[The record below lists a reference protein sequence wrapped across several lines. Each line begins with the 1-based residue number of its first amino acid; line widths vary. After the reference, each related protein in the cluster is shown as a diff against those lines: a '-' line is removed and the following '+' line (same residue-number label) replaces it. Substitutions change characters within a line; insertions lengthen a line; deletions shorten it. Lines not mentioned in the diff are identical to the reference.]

1 MSRLLVRAFVS
12 FWGCYRQ
19 QTYLL
24 SLSYVANQGK
34 IIISLKIGGC
44 SDSHQLTVWYA
55 SNLYMNRSRVQF
67 VIVKHIKWPLFRTIQ
82 RFFFTMG
89 RQTPQ
94 QLLPLISTVTTA
106 TTSKSGSREPDL
118 FSSLLFLKQNT

>member
-1 MSRLLVRAFVS
+1 
-12 FWGCYRQ
+12 
-19 QTYLL
+19 
-24 SLSYVANQGK
+24 
-34 IIISLKIGGC
+34 
-44 SDSHQLTVWYA
+44 
-55 SNLYMNRSRVQF
+55 
-67 VIVKHIKWPLFRTIQ
+67 
-82 RFFFTMG
+82 MG